1 MVEKWCYVNAPVRF
15 RCQADAAILGARYD
29 EVYTI
34 KIVVL
39 CPLGDAVYLD
49 LEGIGDAH
57 KLTDVLAG
65 KVQPDDDGLDL
76 TVELSTPDP

>member
-1 MVEKWCYVNAPVRF
+1 M
-15 RCQADAAILGARYD
+15 
-29 EVYTI
+29 YTI